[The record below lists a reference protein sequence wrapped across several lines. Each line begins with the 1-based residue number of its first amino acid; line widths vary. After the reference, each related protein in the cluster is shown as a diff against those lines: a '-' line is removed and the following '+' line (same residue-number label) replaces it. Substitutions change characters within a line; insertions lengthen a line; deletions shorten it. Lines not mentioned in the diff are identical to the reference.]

1 MLCLVLGCLASRT
14 QAQTTVFNQNFDG
27 GYTGSYGTSHYQG
40 GSPTGTSATVLSTGG
55 NPNGCLQ
62 ITMTAT
68 TGSDYFTGQAQLM
81 TVSGNTDPLAADYVF
96 SFDAK
101 GSQAANI
108 QLGLESWQSNY
119 FSGAKLFGVTTNQ
132 QLTASNKWQTFRF
145 NLGSVLTASPT
156 GATWQ
161 LNFQINAS
169 QWGGAGL
176 TNTLTVDNI
185 ALTRLGNN
193 VVVTSSANPAAY
205 GAGVT
210 FTASVLTNGVVAG
223 NATGQVVFS
232 YAGGPFSTNTV
243 SGGSAT
249 SAALSNLPVGTD
261 LITAAYFGG
270 NYPPSTNALNQVVNP
285 PSTTGT
291 AQTNLSVYTDNLVN
305 GFQNWSWAAVNLA
318 NLNPAPHSGA
328 YCISVT
334 DRGNYQALSLNR
346 AAFNTSL
353 YTSLRF
359 WINGGAGGQH
369 VNVWGLLDGNKPTS
383 YNLPA
388 LTPGWQQVTVS
399 LATLGVAN
407 QPNCT
412 GFGIQGSI
420 GTAQATF
427 YVDDVELVAAPPPAL
442 VHLGVD
448 AGPVLGTV
456 DARQFGLNTA
466 TWDGILDNSQTVP
479 LLQTIGCLALRWPGG
494 STSDGYHWA
503 SDPGGNATF

>member
-1 MLCLVLGCLASRT
+1 MLGLVLGCLASRA

-55 NPNGCLQ
+55 NPNGCLR
-62 ITMTAT
+62 ITTTTT

-119 FSGAKLFGVTTNQ
+119 FGGGKLFGVTTNQ
-132 QLTASNKWQTFRF
+132 QLAAANSWQTFRF

-169 QWGGAGL
+169 QWGGAGA
-176 TNTLTVDNI
+176 TDTLTVDNI
-185 ALTRLGNN
+185 VLTRLGNN

-210 FTASVLTNGVVAG
+210 FTARVLTNGVVAG

-270 NYPPSTNALNQVVNP
+270 NYPPSTNALSQVVNP

-305 GFQNWSWAAVNLA
+305 GFQNWSWGNNNFA
-318 NLNPAPHSGA
+318 NPAPIHSGTNSIA
-328 YCISVT
+328 FTGVAWQAISFEHVSFNPAPYT
-334 DRGNYQALSLNR
+334 NLN
-346 AAFNTSL
+346 
-353 YTSLRF
+353 F
-359 WINGGAGGQH
+359 WINSGGQGGQIINLY
-369 VNVWGLLDGNKPTS
+369 VQYGTNTAAGYP
-383 YNLPA
+383 LPA
-388 LTPGWQQVTVS
+388 LAATTNWQQFILPFSALNIAGVTNLYRINTPLCHDIIGLYPTVM
-399 LATLGVAN
+399 
-407 QPNCT
+407 
-412 GFGIQGSI
+412 IQ
-420 GTAQATF
+420 Q
-427 YVDDVELVAAPPPAL
+427 E
-442 VHLGVD
+442 
-448 AGPVLGTV
+448 
-456 DARQFGLNTA
+456 
-466 TWDGILDNSQTVP
+466 
-479 LLQTIGCLALRWPGG
+479 
-494 STSDGYHWA
+494 
-503 SDPGGNATF
+503 

>member
-1 MLCLVLGCLASRT
+1 M
-14 QAQTTVFNQNFDG
+14 FNQNFDG

-388 LTPGWQQVTVS
+388 LTPGWQQVTE
-399 LATLGVAN
+399 LH
-407 QPNCT
+407 
-412 GFGIQGSI
+412 GFRHPGQHRHGP
-420 GTAQATF
+420 G
-427 YVDDVELVAAPPPAL
+427 DVLC
-442 VHLGVD
+442 G
-448 AGPVLGTV
+448 
-456 DARQFGLNTA
+456 
-466 TWDGILDNSQTVP
+466 
-479 LLQTIGCLALRWPGG
+479 
-494 STSDGYHWA
+494 
-503 SDPGGNATF
+503 

>member
-223 NATGQVVFS
+223 NAHVFAALAS
-232 YAGGPFSTNTV
+232 QQSKLADLVTV
-243 SGGSAT
+243 FNATMGALAARQHDLSAT
-249 SAALSNLPVGTD
+249 IALLPPLLHSQNSALGPLQAS
-261 LITAAYFGG
+261 FG
-270 NYPPSTNALNQVVNP
+270 PTRAFARELTPSVKQLDPT
-285 PSTTGT
+285 
-291 AQTNLSVYTDNLVN
+291 
-305 GFQNWSWAAVNLA
+305 
-318 NLNPAPHSGA
+318 
-328 YCISVT
+328 I
-334 DRGNYQALSLNR
+334 
-346 AAFNTSL
+346 
-353 YTSLRF
+353 
-359 WINGGAGGQH
+359 GAG
-369 VNVWGLLDGNKPTS
+369 
-383 YNLPA
+383 LP
-388 LTPGWQQVTVS
+388 W
-399 LATLGVAN
+399 
-407 QPNCT
+407 
-412 GFGIQGSI
+412 I
-420 GTAQATF
+420 AQATALLSPRYLGGLLSSLTPAVDSTSGALNSTKALLSGSDELARCLVHNVIPTGNQEIQDPPLTTGLQVYQELF
-427 YVDDVELVAAPPPAL
+427 QSAVGLAGAAENFDGNGRYVRSSAGGGSDRVATGPLPGGGPLYGNAVLPPLGTRPAFPGKAPPLRRDIPCFRNAEPNL
-442 VHLGVD
+442 NDARTG
-448 AGPVLGTV
+448 AGP
-456 DARQFGLNTA
+456 
-466 TWDGILDNSQTVP
+466 
-479 LLQTIGCLALRWPGG
+479 
-494 STSDGYHWA
+494 
-503 SDPGGNATF
+503 